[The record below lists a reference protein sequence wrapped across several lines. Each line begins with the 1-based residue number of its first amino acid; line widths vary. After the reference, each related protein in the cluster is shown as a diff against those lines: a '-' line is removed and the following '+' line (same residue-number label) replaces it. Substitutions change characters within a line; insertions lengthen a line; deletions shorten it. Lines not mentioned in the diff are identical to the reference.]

1 MLKTLV
7 LPTVSKIFERL
18 MQKQI
23 SEYINQ
29 FLSAF
34 LCGCRKRFIIQTA
47 LVWLTEKVKYQF
59 DKTGFTGA
67 ILMDISKAVDTIS
80 YDLLIAKH
88 HAYGFG
94 KNVLDLVYSY
104 LQNRKQRA
112 KINRTFSSWN
122 DLISGIPHGSVLGL
136 LQFNIYDFFFFLKDI
151 NICNFA
157 DDTTPFVCG
166 ERLLDK
172 LEGNSELVI
181 FWFENNYMK

>member
-23 SEYINQ
+23 SEYFNQ

-67 ILMDISKAVDTIS
+67 ILMDISKAFDTIS

-104 LQNRKQRA
+104 LQNRK
-112 KINRTFSSWN
+112 
-122 DLISGIPHGSVLGL
+122 
-136 LQFNIYDFFFFLKDI
+136 
-151 NICNFA
+151 
-157 DDTTPFVCG
+157 
-166 ERLLDK
+166 
-172 LEGNSELVI
+172 
-181 FWFENNYMK
+181 